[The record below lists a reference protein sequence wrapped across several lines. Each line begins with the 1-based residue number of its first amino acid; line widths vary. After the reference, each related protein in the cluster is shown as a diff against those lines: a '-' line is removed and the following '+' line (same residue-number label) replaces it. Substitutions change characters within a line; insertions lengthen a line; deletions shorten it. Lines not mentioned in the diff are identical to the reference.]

1 MGEKRMQ
8 YLEAPNIRALVKG
21 ANDLLIKKEDIVEFV
36 TVSNNCYILVYY
48 G

>member
-21 ANDLLIKKEDIVEFV
+21 ANELLIKKEDVVEIV
-36 TVSNNCYILVYY
+36 TLQNCYILVYY